1 MKTSASAE
9 PGLSESG
16 INVRLN
22 HKSFIELLAKTPYSR
37 AKKIVRKVD
46 RGGQGFYSMLGIEDF
61 TVQSKVSIHPEF
73 VVFAYHLY
81 GLSRRLFMYIIFYEL
96 NNENG
101 RFAINADMMQRFRR
115 FCALFG
121 EKEESDKAI
130 LHATRSLVRK
140 NTMIAVGDEEYML
153 NPLIAGGANENKRRK
168 LIDSYSALL
177 KKKGLDTAMDFYPR
191 YLPTL

>member
-1 MKTSASAE
+1 
-9 PGLSESG
+9 
-16 INVRLN
+16 
-22 HKSFIELLAKTPYSR
+22 
-37 AKKIVRKVD
+37 
-46 RGGQGFYSMLGIEDF
+46 
-61 TVQSKVSIHPEF
+61 
-73 VVFAYHLY
+73 
-81 GLSRRLFMYIIFYEL
+81 MYLIFYEV
-96 NNENG
+96 NKDSG
-101 RFAINADMMQRFRR
+101 RFTVNDEMMRRFRR

-140 NTMIAVGDEEYML
+140 NTMTAVEDDEYML
-153 NPLIAGGANENKRRK
+153 NPLVAGGANENKRRK

>member
-9 PGLSESG
+9 PGLPESG

-22 HKSFIELLAKTPYSR
+22 HKSFIELVTRTPYSR

-46 RGGQGFYSMLGIEDF
+46 RDGQDFYSMLGIEDF
-61 TVQSKVSIHPEF
+61 TAQSKVSIHPEF

-81 GLSRRLFMYIIFYEL
+81 GLSRRLFMHIVFYEL

-101 RFAINADMMQRFRR
+101 RFAINAEMMQRFRK

-140 NTMIAVGDEEYML
+140 NTMTAVEDDEYML
-153 NPLIAGGANENKRRK
+153 NPLVAGGANENKRRK